1 MAESWRMMNRKRMM
15 IGITGLLLVC
25 GLGGLLYWSQSQPEL
40 SQLSGDALIKEV
52 NQRSSVSKEELT
64 DLQTREEWEAVRLIL
79 KDKKILPTSE
89 QFATAVTTAPM
100 DVIEA
105 YFEQGL
111 DPFEEVEGMPI
122 ITPLFSANGSPE
134 QWELAIRYVEDE
146 RLLGIAVDSL
156 NLEAVKHLL
165 DQGYPIQDDESVL
178 LQPVRHNQVELTRLL
193 LDNGAKWTN
202 AMEQTAKDYNS
213 DLILKMEN

>member
-146 RLLGIAVDSL
+146 RLLRIAVDSL

>member
-1 MAESWRMMNRKRMM
+1 MMNRKRMM

-40 SQLSGDALIKEV
+40 SQLSGDALVKEV

-79 KDKKILPTSE
+79 KDKKIIPTPE

-213 DLILKMEN
+213 DLILKMGN

>member
-146 RLLGIAVDSL
+146 RLLRIAVDSL

-213 DLILKMEN
+213 DLILKMGN

>member
-1 MAESWRMMNRKRMM
+1 MMNRKRMM

>member
-1 MAESWRMMNRKRMM
+1 MMNRKRMM

-146 RLLGIAVDSL
+146 RLLRIAVDSL

>member
-1 MAESWRMMNRKRMM
+1 MMNRKRIM

-25 GLGGLLYWSQSQPEL
+25 GLGGLLYWSQSQPEF

-79 KDKKILPTSE
+79 KDKKIIPTSE

-213 DLILKMEN
+213 DLILKMGN

>member
-15 IGITGLLLVC
+15 IGITGLLLAC

-146 RLLGIAVDSL
+146 RLLRIAVDSL

-213 DLILKMEN
+213 DLILKMGN

>member
-1 MAESWRMMNRKRMM
+1 MMNRKRMM

-40 SQLSGDALIKEV
+40 SQLSGDDLIKEV

-146 RLLGIAVDSL
+146 RLLRIAVDSL

-202 AMEQTAKDYNS
+202 AMEQPAKDYNS
-213 DLILKMEN
+213 DLIVKMGN